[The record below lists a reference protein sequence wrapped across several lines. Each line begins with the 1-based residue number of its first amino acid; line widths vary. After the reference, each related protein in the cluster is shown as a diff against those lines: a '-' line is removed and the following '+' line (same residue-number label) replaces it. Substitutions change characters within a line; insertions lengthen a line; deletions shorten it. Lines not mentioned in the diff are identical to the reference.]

1 MSHYSCEPITLWM
14 LATLIPVALIPV
26 ALLYFGYLRGVYWWS
41 ERKYPRLIDD
51 FNRRRLFEGAMLV
64 GGLFVFVMAWGFLY
78 EALCRV

>member
-1 MSHYSCEPITLWM
+1 MLGTL
-14 LATLIPVALIPV
+14 TPV

-41 ERKYPRLIDD
+41 ERKYPHLIDD
-51 FNRRRLFEGAMLV
+51 FNKRRLFEGAMLV